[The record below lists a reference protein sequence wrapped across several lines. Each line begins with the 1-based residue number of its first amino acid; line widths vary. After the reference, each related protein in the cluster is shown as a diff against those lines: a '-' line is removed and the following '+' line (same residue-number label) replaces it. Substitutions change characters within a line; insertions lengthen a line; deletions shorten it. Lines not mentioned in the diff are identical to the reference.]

1 MDYLEGLLLGRL
13 WSDTDFENRKH
24 FGLFVIYGLLVDA
37 IVLCLYISGK
47 GLLNFGIIGPIHIAV
62 FTLLFL
68 ANPFISFRYYRMP
81 WWGKILV
88 LAVKIYKSYLIV
100 SYTVSLLL
108 PRLSVQVD
116 DLQDF
121 LMTYL
126 NGTLEKYT
134 EKFQASAGSFST
146 VLGVL
151 AGGVHV
157 VGTVLLYALAA
168 IIIPGL
174 IYLAIR
180 LLILAA
186 IVIPSVI
193 FLVVKYVQLAW
204 DWVVNM
210 LIIKRFFPQRK

>member
-1 MDYLEGLLLGRL
+1 MRPETELRESLKTRSNILDYLEGLLLGRL

-24 FGLFVIYGLLVDA
+24 FGLFVLYGLLVDA
-37 IVLCLYISGK
+37 IILYIYILGK
-47 GLLNFGIIGPIHIAV
+47 GILGFGVIGPIHIAV

-68 ANPFISFRYYRMP
+68 ANPFICFRYYRMP
-81 WWGKILV
+81 WWGKISIL
-88 LAVKIYKSYLIV
+88 LVKIFKSYLII

-108 PRLSVQVD
+108 PKLSVRVD

-121 LMTYL
+121 LISYL
-126 NGTLEKYT
+126 NSTLEKYT

-157 VGTVLLYALAA
+157 VGTVLLFA
-168 IIIPGL
+168 
-174 IYLAIR
+174 
-180 LLILAA
+180 LAA
-186 IVIPSVI
+186 IVIPSLI
-193 FLVVKYVQLAW
+193 YLAVKIAQYVW
-204 DWVVNM
+204 DWIINT

>member
-1 MDYLEGLLLGRL
+1 MNEELFVLDYLEGLLLGRL

-37 IVLCLYISGK
+37 IVLYLYISGK

-116 DLQDF
+116 DLMDF

-180 LLILAA
+180 L
-186 IVIPSVI
+186 VQ
-193 FLVVKYVQLAW
+193 YVW
-204 DWVVNM
+204 DWVVNT

>member
-13 WSDTDFENRKH
+13 WSDTDYENRKH
-24 FGLFVIYGLLVDA
+24 FGLFVLYGLFVDA
-37 IVLCLYISGK
+37 IIVYIYILGK
-47 GLLNFGIIGPIHIAV
+47 GLLGFGNIGPIHIAV

-68 ANPFISFRYYRMP
+68 ANPFICFRYYRMP
-81 WWGKILV
+81 LWGKLLILS
-88 LAVKIYKSYLIV
+88 VKIFKSYLIV

-121 LMTYL
+121 IINYL
-126 NGTLEKYT
+126 NATLEKYT

-157 VGTVLLYALAA
+157 VGMVLLLA
-168 IIIPGL
+168 
-174 IYLAIR
+174 
-180 LLILAA
+180 LAA
-186 IVIPSVI
+186 IVIPSLI
-193 FLVVKYVQLAW
+193 YLVVKLIQFVW
-204 DWVVNM
+204 DWLVNT

>member
-37 IVLCLYISGK
+37 IVLYLYISGK

-100 SYTVSLLL
+100 SYKVSLLL

-180 LLILAA
+180 L
-186 IVIPSVI
+186 VQ
-193 FLVVKYVQLAW
+193 YVW
-204 DWVVNM
+204 DWVVNT

>member
-13 WSDTDFENRKH
+13 WSDTDFENRRH

-37 IVLCLYISGK
+37 IILFLYITGQ
-47 GLLNFGIIGPIHIAV
+47 GLIGFGNIGPIHIAIFV
-62 FTLLFL
+62 LLFL
-68 ANPFISFRYYRMP
+68 ANPFICFRYYRMP
-81 WWGKILV
+81 LWGKCIILI
-88 LAVKIYKSYLIV
+88 VKIFKSYLIV

-108 PRLSVQVD
+108 PKLSVKVD

-121 LMTYL
+121 LIGYL
-126 NGTLEKYT
+126 NSTLETYT

-157 VGTVLLYALAA
+157 VGVVLLLALAA
-168 IIIPGL
+168 VVIPSL
-174 IYLAIR
+174 IYLAVK
-180 LLILAA
+180 
-186 IVIPSVI
+186 IVQFV
-193 FLVVKYVQLAW
+193 W
-204 DWVVNM
+204 DWVVNT

>member
-1 MDYLEGLLLGRL
+1 MFERGVIVLDYLEGLLLGRL

-180 LLILAA
+180 L
-186 IVIPSVI
+186 VQ
-193 FLVVKYVQLAW
+193 YVW
-204 DWVVNM
+204 DWVVNT

>member
-1 MDYLEGLLLGRL
+1 MFERGVIVLDYLEGLLLGRL

-37 IVLCLYISGK
+37 IVLYLYISGK

-168 IIIPGL
+168 IIIPSL
-174 IYLAIR
+174 IFLAIK
-180 LLILAA
+180 
-186 IVIPSVI
+186 
-193 FLVVKYVQLAW
+193 LVQYVW
-204 DWVVNM
+204 DWIVNT

>member
-1 MDYLEGLLLGRL
+1 MYERGVIVLDYLEGLLLGRL

-37 IVLCLYISGK
+37 IVLYLYISGK
-47 GLLNFGIIGPIHIAV
+47 GLLNFGIVGPIHIAV

-157 VGTVLLYALAA
+157 VGTVLLYVLAA

-180 LLILAA
+180 
-186 IVIPSVI
+186 IVQ
-193 FLVVKYVQLAW
+193 YVW
-204 DWVVNM
+204 DWVVNT

>member
-1 MDYLEGLLLGRL
+1 MRPETELRESLRTRSIILDYLEGLLLGRL

-24 FGLFVIYGLLVDA
+24 FGLFVLYGLLVDA
-37 IVLCLYISGK
+37 IILYIYILGK
-47 GLLNFGIIGPIHIAV
+47 GILGFGVIGPIHIAV

-68 ANPFISFRYYRMP
+68 ANPFICFRYYRMP
-81 WWGKILV
+81 WWGKISIL
-88 LAVKIYKSYLIV
+88 LVKIFKSYLII

-108 PRLSVQVD
+108 PKLSVRVD

-121 LMTYL
+121 LISYL
-126 NGTLEKYT
+126 NSTLEKYT

-157 VGTVLLYALAA
+157 VGTVLLFA
-168 IIIPGL
+168 
-174 IYLAIR
+174 
-180 LLILAA
+180 LAA
-186 IVIPSVI
+186 IVIPSLI
-193 FLVVKYVQLAW
+193 YLAVKIAQYVW
-204 DWVVNM
+204 DWIINT

>member
-1 MDYLEGLLLGRL
+1 MFPGICLNEELRVFDYLEGLLLGKL

-37 IVLCLYISGK
+37 IVLYTYISGK
-47 GLLNFGIIGPIHIAV
+47 GLLGFGIIGPIHIAA

-68 ANPFISFRYYRMP
+68 ANPFICFRYYRMP
-81 WWGKILV
+81 WWGKFLI
-88 LAVKIYKSYLIV
+88 LAVKIFKSYLII
-100 SYTVSLLL
+100 SYTISLLL

-121 LMTYL
+121 LMSYL
-126 NGTLEKYT
+126 NSTLEKYT
-134 EKFQASAGSFST
+134 EKFLASAGSFST

-174 IYLAIR
+174 IYLAIK
-180 LLILAA
+180 
-186 IVIPSVI
+186 
-193 FLVVKYVQLAW
+193 LVQFVW
-204 DWVVNM
+204 DWVINT

>member
-1 MDYLEGLLLGRL
+1 MYERGVIVLDYLEGLLLGRL

-37 IVLCLYISGK
+37 IVLYLYISGK
-47 GLLNFGIIGPIHIAV
+47 GLLNFGIVGPIHIAV

-88 LAVKIYKSYLIV
+88 LAVKIYKSYLII

-180 LLILAA
+180 
-186 IVIPSVI
+186 IVQ
-193 FLVVKYVQLAW
+193 YVW
-204 DWVVNM
+204 DWVVNT

>member
-1 MDYLEGLLLGRL
+1 MFERGVIVLDYLEGLLLGRL

-37 IVLCLYISGK
+37 IVLYLYISGK

-62 FTLLFL
+62 FTLLSL

-88 LAVKIYKSYLIV
+88 LAVKIYKSYLTV

-116 DLQDF
+116 DLMDF

-180 LLILAA
+180 L
-186 IVIPSVI
+186 VQ
-193 FLVVKYVQLAW
+193 YVW
-204 DWVVNM
+204 DWVVNT

>member
-1 MDYLEGLLLGRL
+1 MYERGVIVLDYLEGLLLGRL

-37 IVLCLYISGK
+37 IILYLYISGK
-47 GLLNFGIIGPIHIAV
+47 GLLNFGIVGPIHIAV

-180 LLILAA
+180 L
-186 IVIPSVI
+186 VQ
-193 FLVVKYVQLAW
+193 YVW
-204 DWVVNM
+204 DWVVNT

>member
-1 MDYLEGLLLGRL
+1 MLGKL
-13 WSDTDFENRKH
+13 WSDTDYENRKH
-24 FGLFVIYGLLVDA
+24 FGLFILYGLLVDA
-37 IVLCLYISGK
+37 IILYIYILGR
-47 GLLNFGIIGPIHIAV
+47 GLLGFGNIGPIHIAV

-68 ANPFISFRYYRMP
+68 ANPFICFRYYRMP
-81 WWGKILV
+81 WWGKILI
-88 LAVKIYKSYLIV
+88 LLEKIFKSYLIV

-121 LMTYL
+121 LIAYL
-126 NGTLEKYT
+126 NSTLETYT

-157 VGTVLLYALAA
+157 VGMVLLYALAA
-168 IIIPGL
+168 IVIPSL
-174 IYLAIR
+174 IYLA
-180 LLILAA
+180 
-186 IVIPSVI
+186 VK
-193 FLVVKYVQLAW
+193 LVQFAW
-204 DWVVNM
+204 DWLVNL

>member
-1 MDYLEGLLLGRL
+1 MYERGVIVLDYLEGLLLGRL

-37 IVLCLYISGK
+37 IVLYIYISGK
-47 GLLNFGIIGPIHIAV
+47 GLLNFGIVGPIHIAV

-168 IIIPGL
+168 IIIPGR

-180 LLILAA
+180 
-186 IVIPSVI
+186 IVQ
-193 FLVVKYVQLAW
+193 YVW
-204 DWVVNM
+204 DWVVNT

>member
-1 MDYLEGLLLGRL
+1 MRPETELRESLRTRSSILDYLEGLLLGRL

-24 FGLFVIYGLLVDA
+24 FGLFVLYGLLVDA
-37 IVLCLYISGK
+37 IILYIYILGK
-47 GLLNFGIIGPIHIAV
+47 GILGFGVIGPIHIAV

-68 ANPFISFRYYRMP
+68 ANPFICFRYYRMP
-81 WWGKILV
+81 WWGKISIL
-88 LAVKIYKSYLIV
+88 LVKIFKSYLII

-108 PRLSVQVD
+108 PKLSVRVD

-121 LMTYL
+121 LISYL
-126 NGTLEKYT
+126 NSTLEKYT

-157 VGTVLLYALAA
+157 VGTVLLFA
-168 IIIPGL
+168 
-174 IYLAIR
+174 
-180 LLILAA
+180 LAA
-186 IVIPSVI
+186 IVIPSLI
-193 FLVVKYVQLAW
+193 YLAVKIAQYVW
-204 DWVVNM
+204 DWIINT

>member
-1 MDYLEGLLLGRL
+1 MVLDYLEGLLLGRL
-13 WSDTDFENRKH
+13 WSDTDYENRKH
-24 FGLFVIYGLLVDA
+24 FGLFVLYGLLVDA
-37 IVLCLYISGK
+37 IVLCIYISGQVF
-47 GLLNFGIIGPIHIAV
+47 GGFGIIGPIHIAV

-68 ANPFISFRYYRMP
+68 ANPFICFRYYRMP
-81 WWGKILV
+81 WWGKLLV
-88 LAVKIYKSYLIV
+88 LATKIFKSYLIV

-121 LMTYL
+121 LMSYL
-126 NGTLEKYT
+126 NSTLEKYT
-134 EKFQASAGSFST
+134 EKFLASAGSFST

-157 VGTVLLYALAA
+157 VGTILLYALAA

-174 IYLAIR
+174 LYLAIK
-180 LLILAA
+180 
-186 IVIPSVI
+186 
-193 FLVVKYVQLAW
+193 LVQYVW
-204 DWVVNM
+204 DWIVNT

>member
-1 MDYLEGLLLGRL
+1 MYERGVIVLDYLEGLLLGRL

-37 IVLCLYISGK
+37 IILYLYISGK

-180 LLILAA
+180 L
-186 IVIPSVI
+186 VQ
-193 FLVVKYVQLAW
+193 YVW
-204 DWVVNM
+204 DWVVNT

>member
-1 MDYLEGLLLGRL
+1 MCERGVIVLDYLEGLLLGRL

-37 IVLCLYISGK
+37 IVLYLYISGK
-47 GLLNFGIIGPIHIAV
+47 GLLNFGIVGPIHIAV

-180 LLILAA
+180 L
-186 IVIPSVI
+186 VQ
-193 FLVVKYVQLAW
+193 YVW
-204 DWVVNM
+204 DWVVNT

>member
-1 MDYLEGLLLGRL
+1 MFERGVIVLDYLEGLLLGRL

-37 IVLCLYISGK
+37 IVLYLYISGK
-47 GLLNFGIIGPIHIAV
+47 GLLNFGVIGPIHIAV

-116 DLQDF
+116 DLMDF

-180 LLILAA
+180 L
-186 IVIPSVI
+186 VQ
-193 FLVVKYVQLAW
+193 YVW
-204 DWVVNM
+204 DWVVNT

>member
-1 MDYLEGLLLGRL
+1 MYERGVIVLDYLEGLLLGRL

-37 IVLCLYISGK
+37 IVLYLYISGK
-47 GLLNFGIIGPIHIAV
+47 GLLNFGVIGPIHIAV

-180 LLILAA
+180 L
-186 IVIPSVI
+186 VQ
-193 FLVVKYVQLAW
+193 YVW
-204 DWVVNM
+204 DWVVNT

>member
-1 MDYLEGLLLGRL
+1 MFERGVIVLDYLEGLLLGRL

-37 IVLCLYISGK
+37 IVLYLYISGK

-81 WWGKILV
+81 WWGRILV

-180 LLILAA
+180 L
-186 IVIPSVI
+186 VQ
-193 FLVVKYVQLAW
+193 YVW
-204 DWVVNM
+204 DWVVNT

>member
-1 MDYLEGLLLGRL
+1 MFERGVIVLDYLEGLLLGRL

-37 IVLCLYISGK
+37 IVLYLYISGK
-47 GLLNFGIIGPIHIAV
+47 GLLNFGVIGPIHIAV

-180 LLILAA
+180 L
-186 IVIPSVI
+186 VQ
-193 FLVVKYVQLAW
+193 YVW
-204 DWVVNM
+204 DWVVNT

>member
-1 MDYLEGLLLGRL
+1 MYERGVIVLDYLEGLLLGRL

-37 IVLCLYISGK
+37 IVLYLYISGK
-47 GLLNFGIIGPIHIAV
+47 GLLNFGIVGPIHIAV

-180 LLILAA
+180 
-186 IVIPSVI
+186 
-193 FLVVKYVQLAW
+193 VVQYVW
-204 DWVVNM
+204 DWVVNT